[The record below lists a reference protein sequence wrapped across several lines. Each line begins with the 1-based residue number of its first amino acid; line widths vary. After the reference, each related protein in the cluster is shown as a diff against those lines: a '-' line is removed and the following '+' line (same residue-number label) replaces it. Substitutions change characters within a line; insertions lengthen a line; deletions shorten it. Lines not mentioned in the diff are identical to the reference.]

1 MYLKKITIKG
11 FKSFADKTIFD
22 LDKGITG
29 IVGPNGSGKS
39 NVVDAVRWV
48 LGEQST
54 KSLRAN
60 DGMTDVIFAGSK
72 SREKSNQA
80 YVTITFDNTDRFMNY
95 DYNEIEI
102 KRQVY
107 IDGTNEYYINNEK
120 CRLKDITEFLIDS
133 NIGKESF
140 NIISQGKIDDI
151 LSSKPGD
158 RRLVFEDAAGVLK
171 YKKRKEE
178 ASKKLERT
186 SNNIDRINDIIN
198 ELEVQV
204 EPLKEEA
211 KKAEEYNNLI
221 EELKDIEIALVAHDI
236 TKYNEEYKNLKEKT
250 AILNKEII
258 NLETEK
264 SKSEAESLNNKLKI
278 EQYDKEINELNK
290 NLIELTT
297 NVEQANTKRLMI
309 IERAKYQVSDTKT
322 HSILLEQ
329 KQKQIS
335 LKNNIEIIEN
345 SINELKNK
353 LNQLENNK
361 KELLNKE
368 NNLLDQRNE
377 YDKKLKGLNYIKE
390 KIEIQIESLNDHII
404 NNDSMPYGVKAV
416 INNPKLEGIEGT
428 IGSLIEIDKG
438 YEEAIS
444 VALGS
449 SISYVITQDE
459 NKAKEGVK
467 YLKENKLGRVTFFP
481 LNIIKSKYIN
491 DNDIQKIKQ
500 IPGYQG
506 VASSFVKTNEKYKNI
521 IENQL
526 GNIIITDNLENA
538 TRIAKTLNYT
548 YRIVTITGEI
558 IHTGGSLT
566 GGYNK
571 TNNIINDKLELE
583 KLIQK
588 KESIIKEIKTNENM
602 INEID
607 YNISILEKTKLISLI
622 YETEE
627 NIKAKNKSL
636 ETLQKDYELIENEIE
651 DLNNKLGNNLSKQ
664 EEEIT
669 EKYNNLL
676 KEKELLEHK
685 LEQKRS
691 ERNTL
696 YSELNSMEFINK
708 KLASEITNKTK
719 EENEYNL
726 NITKLD
732 SKLDNLLNNLSE
744 NYSITYE
751 KAKEYH
757 LEYDEDKSRN
767 IVSSIKRQIKNLG
780 TISSGAS
787 ELYKQVSERYEFLLK
802 QREDLVK
809 AENMLLEV
817 IEEMDKQMSSDFIKT
832 FEKIRENFKIVFKEL
847 FKGGEADLKLTTPN
861 DILNTGIDIIAY
873 PPGKKLGKTVY
884 LSGGEKTFTA
894 ISILFAILKTKQIP
908 FCIFDEVEAALDE
921 ANVVSFGE
929 YVQKLKNETQF
940 IIITHKKKTMEF
952 ADSLYGITMQESG
965 VSKLVSVKLKV

>member
-60 DGMTDVIFAGSK
+60 DSMTDVIFAGSK

-80 YVTITFDNTDRFMNY
+80 YVAITFDNSDKFMNL
-95 DYNEIEI
+95 DYNEIEV

-120 CRLKDITEFLIDS
+120 VRLKDITEFLIDS
-133 NIGKESF
+133 GIGKESF
-140 NIISQGKIDDI
+140 NIISQGKIEDI
-151 LSSKPGD
+151 LSSKPEN

-178 ASKKLERT
+178 ANKKLERT

-211 KKAEEYNNLI
+211 RKLEEYNKLT
-221 EELKDIEIALVAHDI
+221 EELKDVEIALVASDI
-236 TKYNEEYKNLKEKT
+236 TKYNDEYKSLKEKVD
-250 AILNKEII
+250 ILNREIL

-264 SKSEAESLNNKLKI
+264 NKGEAININNKLELEK
-278 EQYDKEINELNK
+278 YDNLINELNK
-290 NLIELTT
+290 NLIELTSK
-297 NVEQANTKRLMI
+297 VEQLNTKRLMI
-309 IERAKYQVSDTKT
+309 IERAKYEVSDTKM

-329 KQKQIS
+329 KEKEIS
-335 LKNNIEIIEN
+335 LKNNIEILKN
-345 SINELKNK
+345 SINELKEQKEKLILNK
-353 LNQLENNK
+353 NNLLKEEND
-361 KELLNKE
+361 LLNK
-368 NNLLDQRNE
+368 RNE
-377 YDKKLKGLNYIKE
+377 YDKKLQGLIYVKE
-390 KIEIQIESLNDHII
+390 KMDVQIDSLNDRII

-416 INNPKLEGIEGT
+416 INNPKLSGIEGT
-428 IGSLIEIDKG
+428 IGNLIEINKG

-444 VALGS
+444 TALGG
-449 SISYVITQDE
+449 SISYVITE
-459 NKAKEGVK
+459 NEEYAKEGIN

-481 LNIIKSKYIN
+481 LNIIKSKYLSIN
-491 DNDIQKIKQ
+491 INLK
-500 IPGYQG
+500 GYLG
-506 VASSFVKTNEKYKNI
+506 IASDFVKTNEKYKNV

-526 GNIIITDNLENA
+526 GNILVVDNLDNA
-538 TRIAKTLNYT
+538 SKIAKELNYQ

-558 IHTGGSLT
+558 IHSGGSLT
-566 GGYNK
+566 GGVNK
-571 TNNIINDKLELE
+571 SHNIINDKLELD
-583 KLIQK
+583 KLIEK
-588 KESIIKEIKTNENM
+588 RDELINNIRKHENE

-607 YNISILEKTKLISLI
+607 YNISNLDSKKENNKIFEL
-622 YETEE
+622 EE
-627 NIKAKNKSL
+627 NINIKNKSL
-636 ETLQKDYELIENEIE
+636 DSLNKDLLNVQNEIE
-651 DLNNKLGNNLSKQ
+651 DLNNKLGNNLSKI

-669 EKYNNLL
+669 IEYNNLL
-676 KEKELLEHK
+676 KDKELLENK
-685 LEQKRS
+685 LNKTKE
-691 ERNTL
+691 ERNSL
-696 YSELNSMEFINK
+696 YTDLNSLEFVNK
-708 KLASEITNKTK
+708 KITSEITNKTK
-719 EENEYNL
+719 EQNEYNL
-726 NITKLD
+726 SITKLD
-732 SKLDNLLNNLSE
+732 GKLDNLLNNLSE

-751 KAKEYH
+751 RAKEYR
-757 LEYDEDKSRN
+757 LEYDEAKSRSMVN
-767 IVSSIKRQIKNLG
+767 SLKRQIKDLG
-780 TISSGAS
+780 TISMGSN
-787 ELYKQVSERYEFLLK
+787 ELYNQVSERYEFLLK

-817 IEEMDKQMSSDFIKT
+817 IEEMDKQMANDFVKT
-832 FEKIRENFKIVFKEL
+832 FESIRANFKIVFREL
-847 FKGGEADLKLTTPN
+847 FRGGEADLKLTNPD

-873 PPGKKLGKTVY
+873 PPGKKLGKTVF

-894 ISILFAILKTKQIP
+894 ISILFAILKTKKIP

-929 YVQKLKNETQF
+929 YVKNLKNETQF

>member
-11 FKSFADKTIFD
+11 FKSFADKTILD
-22 LDKGITG
+22 LEKGITG

-60 DGMTDVIFAGSK
+60 DSMTDVIFAGSK

-80 YVTITFDNTDRFMNY
+80 YVAITFDNTDKFMNL

-120 CRLKDITEFLIDS
+120 VRLKDITEFLIDS
-133 NIGKESF
+133 GIGKESF

-151 LSSKPGD
+151 LSSKPEN

-178 ASKKLERT
+178 ANKKLERT

-198 ELEVQV
+198 ELEVQI

-211 KKAEEYNNLI
+211 NKLEEYNKLT
-221 EELKDIEIALVAHDI
+221 EELKDVEIALIASDI
-236 TKYNEEYKNLKEKT
+236 TKYNEEYKTLKEKVET
-250 AILNKEII
+250 LNKEILD
-258 NLETEK
+258 LETNK
-264 SKSEAESLNNKLKI
+264 NKGEAININNKLELEK
-278 EQYDKEINELNK
+278 YDNLINELNN
-290 NLIELTT
+290 NLINLTSK
-297 NVEQANTKRLMI
+297 VEQINTKRLMT
-309 IERAKYQVSDTKT
+309 IERTKYEVSDTKIQ
-322 HSILLEQ
+322 SILLEQ
-329 KQKQIS
+329 KEKELK
-335 LKNNIEIIEN
+335 LKNNIEL
-345 SINELKNK
+345 LKLS
-353 LNQLENNK
+353 LND
-361 KELLNKE
+361 LNKE
-368 NNLLDQRNE
+368 QKKLIENKNNIIQKENEINNKRNDYE
-377 YDKKLKGLNYIKE
+377 HKLKGLIFVKE
-390 KIEIQIESLNDHII
+390 KIEVQIDSLNDRII
-404 NNDSMPYGVKAV
+404 NNDSMPYGVKAI

-444 VALGS
+444 TSLGS
-449 SISYVITQDE
+449 SISFVITNNE
-459 NKAKEGVK
+459 ESAKEGIK

-491 DNDIQKIKQ
+491 ININNK
-500 IPGYQG
+500 GYLG
-506 VASSFVKTNEKYKNI
+506 IASDFVKTNEKYKNI

-526 GNIIITDNLENA
+526 GNILVVDNIDTA
-538 TRIAKTLNYT
+538 TNIAKQINYQH
-548 YRIVTITGEI
+548 RIVTLTGEI
-558 IHTGGSLT
+558 IHSGGSLT
-566 GGYNK
+566 GGINK
-571 TNNIINDKLELE
+571 SHNIINDKLELDKLVNQKEEIINNIKNYENQINELDYNLSEME
-583 KLIQK
+583 KD
-588 KESIIKEIKTNENM
+588 KENNKIFELSENINIKNKM
-602 INEID
+602 IDSYNNDLVALQNEID
-607 YNISILEKTKLISLI
+607 
-622 YETEE
+622 
-627 NIKAKNKSL
+627 
-636 ETLQKDYELIENEIE
+636 
-651 DLNNKLGNNLSKQ
+651 DLNNKLGNNLSKAL
-664 EEEIT
+664 EEIT
-669 EKYNNLL
+669 INYNNLL
-676 KEKELLEHK
+676 KEKELLENK
-685 LEQKRS
+685 L
-691 ERNTL
+691 
-696 YSELNSMEFINK
+696 
-708 KLASEITNKTK
+708 NKTK
-719 EENEYNL
+719 EERNNLYNDLNNLDFVNKRINNEINNKTKEQNEYNL
-726 NITKLD
+726 SITKYD
-732 SKLDNLLNNLSE
+732 IKLDNLLNNLSE
-744 NYSITYE
+744 NYSMTYE
-751 KAKEYH
+751 KAREYK
-757 LEYDEDKSRN
+757 LEFDENKSRN
-767 IVSSIKRQIKNLG
+767 IVNNLKKKIKDLG
-780 TISSGAS
+780 TISNGSN
-787 ELYKQVSERYEFLLK
+787 ELYNQVSERYEFLLK

-817 IEEMDKQMSSDFIKT
+817 IEEMDKQMINDFVKT
-832 FEKIRENFKIVFKEL
+832 FENIRINFKQIFKEL
-847 FKGGEADLKLTTPN
+847 FKGGDADLKLTNPS

-929 YVQKLKNETQF
+929 YVKNLKNETQF